1 MTLGYTD
8 GKTKIKIFLL
18 IFGLLSISAFTIFEL
33 RKVISGPKL
42 TLNCIDNST
51 DKNDCSYIQSNT
63 NIYNLSGKTSNVSDI
78 IIGDRKIFMDIKGNF
93 SENIL
98 LYPGINLVTI
108 KSLDRFGKEVK
119 KEISIY
125 YNSSNKLSIAK

>member
-18 IFGLLSISAFTIFEL
+18 IFGLLSISAFTVFEL

-42 TLNCIDNST
+42 TLICNENSKT
-51 DKNDCSYIQSNT
+51 DECNYIQSDT
-63 NIYNLSGKTSNVSDI
+63 NIYVLSGKTNNVSDI
-78 IIGDRKIFMDIKGNF
+78 VIGDRKIYMDIEGNF
-93 SENIL
+93 KENIL
-98 LYPGINLVTI
+98 LYPGINLITI

-125 YNSSNKLSIAK
+125 YNGSKLSVAKK

>member
-18 IFGLLSISAFTIFEL
+18 TFGLLSISALTMFEL
-33 RKVISGPKL
+33 RKVINGPEL
-42 TLNCIDNST
+42 TLNCLPEYNTEKDCTYIKS
-51 DKNDCSYIQSNT
+51 DKN
-63 NIYNLSGKTSNVSDI
+63 IYKLSGNTKNVSDI
-78 IIGDRKIFMDIKGNF
+78 IIGDRKIYIDTKGSF
-93 SENIL
+93 EEDIL
-98 LYPGINLVTI
+98 LYPGINLITI

-125 YNSSNKLSIAK
+125 YSSKLTMVK

>member
-18 IFGLLSISAFTIFEL
+18 TFGLLSISALTMFEL
-33 RKVISGPKL
+33 RKVINGPEL
-42 TLNCIDNST
+42 TLNCLSENKTQKNCDYITS
-51 DKNDCSYIQSNT
+51 DKN
-63 NIYNLSGKTSNVSDI
+63 IYKISGKTKNVSDI
-78 IIGDRKIFMDIKGNF
+78 IIGDRKIYIDTKGSF
-93 SENIL
+93 EEDIL
-98 LYPGINLVTI
+98 LYPGINLITI

-125 YNSSNKLSIAK
+125 YSSKLTMVK

>member
-18 IFGLLSISAFTIFEL
+18 IFGLLSISAFTVFEL

-42 TLNCIDNST
+42 ILNCDN
-51 DKNDCSYIQSNT
+51 DRRLDECNYIQSDK
-63 NIYNLSGKTSNVSDI
+63 NIYVLSGKTNNVSDI
-78 IIGDRKIFMDIKGNF
+78 VIGDRKIYMDTEGNF
-93 SENIL
+93 KENIL
-98 LYPGINLVTI
+98 LYPGINLITI

-125 YNSSNKLSIAK
+125 YNSSKLSVAKK

>member
-42 TLNCIDNST
+42 TLECNCD
-51 DKNDCSYIQSNT
+51 YIQSDENT
-63 NIYNLSGKTSNVSDI
+63 YKLSGKTKNVSEI
-78 IIGDRKIFMDIKGNF
+78 IIGDRKIYIDIKGGF
-93 SENIL
+93 QENVL
-98 LYPGINLVTI
+98 LYPGVNLITI
-108 KSLDRFGKEVK
+108 KSLDKFGKEVK
-119 KEISIY
+119 KEVSIY
-125 YNSSNKLSIAK
+125 YNGKLTFIK

>member
-33 RKVISGPKL
+33 RRVVGGPKL
-42 TLNCIDNST
+42 TLNCMD
-51 DKNDCSYIQSNT
+51 DKNVDSDCNYIQSDK
-63 NIYNLSGKTSNVSDI
+63 NIYKMSGNTKNVSDI
-78 IIGDRKIFMDIKGNF
+78 IIGDRKIYIDIKGGF
-93 SENIL
+93 QEDIL
-98 LYPGINLVTI
+98 LYPGINLITI

-119 KEISIY
+119 KEVSIY
-125 YNSSNKLSIAK
+125 YNSKLTIAK